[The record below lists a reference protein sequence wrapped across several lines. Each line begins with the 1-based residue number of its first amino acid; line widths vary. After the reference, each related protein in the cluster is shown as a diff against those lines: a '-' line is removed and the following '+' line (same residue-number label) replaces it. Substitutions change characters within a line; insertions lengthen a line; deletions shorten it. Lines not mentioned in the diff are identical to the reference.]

1 MKLIP
6 KCQKGTT
13 TEFERYDQL
22 GSQNK
27 NNEVFNWKTYDE
39 HNALGQRLG
48 YSPEEIS
55 AHYQSGSPAVQTVSP
70 EFALLSGKAQLGI
83 GSSLANGLKNA
94 VVKNAKI
101 FMKSPQR
108 RKDVFFGSLPL
119 MVTTGRNLYNRF
131 FGDDP
136 NEVDATVTPNVRR
149 YQQGEDY

>member
-48 YSPEEIS
+48 YSPEEIA
-55 AHYQSGSPAVQTVSP
+55 AHY
-70 EFALLSGKAQLGI
+70 
-83 GSSLANGLKNA
+83 
-94 VVKNAKI
+94 
-101 FMKSPQR
+101 
-108 RKDVFFGSLPL
+108 
-119 MVTTGRNLYNRF
+119 
-131 FGDDP
+131 
-136 NEVDATVTPNVRR
+136 
-149 YQQGEDY
+149 